1 MSGQAVQI
9 RWTSS
14 PVTGD
19 SPPLPPP
26 FSLIPPAAM
35 GLTCV
40 APPPKRAGPKMHPAQ
55 VFCSHSNARA
65 RIVTPVRET
74 GALHRRARVAQKG
87 PEPMALF
94 VQKYGGSSVADA
106 ECMRRVAA
114 RIKQTC
120 GKSNRVV
127 AVVSAMGDT
136 TDDLIALARSVNTD
150 PDEREMDSLLATG
163 EMASSAIL
171 TMALHAIGVDA
182 ISMTGRQAGIRVDNT
197 HLKAKI
203 ETIDPSRILQHLD
216 QGKVVVVAGFQ
227 GMNAAN
233 DVATLG
239 RGGSDT
245 TAVALAAA
253 LHADRCQILKD
264 VDGIFTANPRIAP
277 KARKLDEITYDE
289 MLELA
294 ACGAE
299 VLQSRA
305 VEFAKKYNVVLEVMS
320 SFEVKPGT
328 LVREEV
334 SHMENVI
341 IRGIAADKNQAKATL
356 RAVRD
361 TPGVAATIFKALS
374 AANINVDM
382 IVQNVAEDRA
392 TDLSFTVAKDDIAK
406 TRRLLEPMAKKL
418 KAAGLHF
425 DEDIAK
431 VSIVGVGMKSH
442 SGVAYKM
449 FDALAANGVNIDMI
463 STSEIKISVV
473 IRAKDA
479 DKAVRVLHDAFKLHI
494 VPAASRP
501 KKRPSAARKPATK

>member
-1 MSGQAVQI
+1 
-9 RWTSS
+9 
-14 PVTGD
+14 
-19 SPPLPPP
+19 
-26 FSLIPPAAM
+26 
-35 GLTCV
+35 
-40 APPPKRAGPKMHPAQ
+40 
-55 VFCSHSNARA
+55 
-65 RIVTPVRET
+65 
-74 GALHRRARVAQKG
+74 
-87 PEPMALF
+87 MALF

-106 ECMRRVAA
+106 ACMKRVAE
-114 RIKQTC
+114 RIKLTR
-120 GKSNRVV
+120 GKHNRVV
-127 AVVSAMGDT
+127 VVVSARGDT
-136 TDDLIALARSVNTD
+136 TDDLIALARQVNPE

-171 TMALHAIGVDA
+171 TMALHAAGVPA

-203 ETIDPSRILQHLD
+203 ETIDPARIQAQLD
-216 QGKVVVVAGFQ
+216 AGKVVVVAGFQ
-227 GMNAAN
+227 GLNAQS

-253 LHADRCQILKD
+253 LKADRCQILKD
-264 VDGIFTANPRIAP
+264 VDGVFTANPRVEP
-277 KARKLDEITYDE
+277 RARKQDEITYDE

-320 SFEVKPGT
+320 SFEIKPGT
-328 LVREEV
+328 IVREEV
-334 SHMENVI
+334 KDMENVI
-341 IRGIAADKNQAKATL
+341 IRGIAADQSQAKATL
-356 RAVRD
+356 RGVQD
-361 TPGVAATIFKALS
+361 TPGVAASVFKSLAG
-374 AANINVDM
+374 ANVNVDM
-382 IVQNVAEDRA
+382 IVQNVSEDGV
-392 TDLSFTVAKDDIAK
+392 TDMSFTVARDDIKK
-406 TRRLLEPMAKKL
+406 TQKLLEPLAKKV
-418 KAAGLHF
+418 KAGGLHF

-449 FDALAANGVNIDMI
+449 FDALGAAGVNIDMI

-479 DKAVRVLHDAFKLHI
+479 DKAVRTLHEAFKLHM
-494 VPAASRP
+494 VPKGSKPAKKPGKKPAAKKPAASR
-501 KKRPSAARKPATK
+501 RS

>member
-1 MSGQAVQI
+1 
-9 RWTSS
+9 
-14 PVTGD
+14 
-19 SPPLPPP
+19 
-26 FSLIPPAAM
+26 
-35 GLTCV
+35 
-40 APPPKRAGPKMHPAQ
+40 
-55 VFCSHSNARA
+55 
-65 RIVTPVRET
+65 
-74 GALHRRARVAQKG
+74 
-87 PEPMALF
+87 MALF

-106 ECMRRVAA
+106 TCMKRVAE
-114 RIKQTC
+114 RIKLTR
-120 GKSNRVV
+120 GKNNRVV
-127 AVVSAMGDT
+127 VVVSAMGDT
-136 TDDLIALARSVNTD
+136 TDDLIALARQVNPE

-171 TMALHAIGVDA
+171 TMALHAAGVPA

-203 ETIDPSRILQHLD
+203 ETIDPARIQAQLD
-216 QGKVVVVAGFQ
+216 AGKVVVVAGFQ
-227 GMNAAN
+227 GLNAQS

-253 LHADRCQILKD
+253 LKADRCQILKD
-264 VDGIFTANPRIAP
+264 VDGVFTANPRVEP
-277 KARKLDEITYDE
+277 RARKQDEITYDE

-320 SFEVKPGT
+320 SFEIKPGT
-328 LVREEV
+328 IVREEV
-334 SHMENVI
+334 KDMENVI
-341 IRGIAADKNQAKATL
+341 IRGIAADQSQAKATL
-356 RAVRD
+356 RGVQD
-361 TPGVAATIFKALS
+361 TPGVAASVFKAL
-374 AANINVDM
+374 AGANVNVDM
-382 IVQNVAEDRA
+382 IVQNVSADGV
-392 TDLSFTVAKDDIAK
+392 TDMSFTVARDDIKK
-406 TRRLLEPMAKKL
+406 TQKLLEPLAKKV
-418 KAAGLHF
+418 KAGGLHF

-449 FDALAANGVNIDMI
+449 FDALAAAGVNIDMI

-479 DKAVRVLHDAFKLHI
+479 DKAVRTLHEAFKLHM
-494 VPAASRP
+494 VPKGSKPAKKPGKKPAAKKSAASR
-501 KKRPSAARKPATK
+501 RS

>member
-1 MSGQAVQI
+1 
-9 RWTSS
+9 
-14 PVTGD
+14 
-19 SPPLPPP
+19 
-26 FSLIPPAAM
+26 
-35 GLTCV
+35 
-40 APPPKRAGPKMHPAQ
+40 
-55 VFCSHSNARA
+55 
-65 RIVTPVRET
+65 
-74 GALHRRARVAQKG
+74 
-87 PEPMALF
+87 MALF

-106 ECMRRVAA
+106 ACMKRVAE
-114 RIKQTC
+114 RIKLTR
-120 GKSNRVV
+120 GKNNRVV
-127 AVVSAMGDT
+127 VVVSAMGDT
-136 TDDLIALARSVNTD
+136 TDELIALARQVNPE

-171 TMALHAIGVDA
+171 TMALHAAGVPA
-182 ISMTGRQAGIRVDNT
+182 ISMTGRQAGLRVDNT

-203 ETIDPSRILQHLD
+203 ETIDPARIQAPLD
-216 QGKVVVVAGFQ
+216 EGKVVVVAGFQ
-227 GMNAAN
+227 GLNAQS

-264 VDGIFTANPRIAP
+264 VDGVFTANPRVEP
-277 KARKLDEITYDE
+277 RARKQDEITYDE

-320 SFEVKPGT
+320 SFVVKPGT
-328 LVREEV
+328 IVREEV
-334 SHMENVI
+334 KDMENVI
-341 IRGIAADKNQAKATL
+341 IRGIAADQSQAKATL
-356 RAVRD
+356 RGVQD
-361 TPGVAATIFKALS
+361 TPGVAASVFKAL
-374 AANINVDM
+374 AGANVNVDM
-382 IVQNVAEDRA
+382 IVQNVSEAGV
-392 TDLSFTVAKDDIAK
+392 TDMSFTVARDDIKK
-406 TRRLLEPMAKKL
+406 TQKLLEPLAKKV
-418 KAAGLHF
+418 KAGGLHF

-449 FDALAANGVNIDMI
+449 FDALAAAGVNIDMI

-479 DKAVRVLHDAFKLHI
+479 DKAVRTLHEAFKLHM
-494 VPAASRP
+494 VPAASKP
-501 KKRPSAARKPATK
+501 KKRPAAAKKAVKKASAKPGKKKA

>member
-1 MSGQAVQI
+1 
-9 RWTSS
+9 
-14 PVTGD
+14 
-19 SPPLPPP
+19 
-26 FSLIPPAAM
+26 
-35 GLTCV
+35 
-40 APPPKRAGPKMHPAQ
+40 
-55 VFCSHSNARA
+55 
-65 RIVTPVRET
+65 
-74 GALHRRARVAQKG
+74 
-87 PEPMALF
+87 MALF

-106 ECMRRVAA
+106 ACMKRVAA
-114 RIKQTC
+114 RIKATR
-120 GKSNRVV
+120 GKHNQVV

-136 TDDLIALARSVNTD
+136 TDDLIALARQVNPE

-171 TMALHAIGVDA
+171 TMALQAIGVPA
-182 ISMTGRQAGIRVDNT
+182 ISMTGLQAGIRVDNT

-203 ETIDPSRILQHLD
+203 ETIDPARILKHLD
-216 QGKVVVVAGFQ
+216 EGRVVVVAGFQ
-227 GMNAAN
+227 GMNASQ

-264 VDGIFTANPRIAP
+264 VDGIFTANPRVEP
-277 KARKLDEITYDE
+277 RARKQDEITYDE

-305 VEFAKKYNVVLEVMS
+305 VEFAKKYNVTLEVMS

-334 SHMENVI
+334 KDMENVI

-356 RAVRD
+356 RGVPD
-361 TPGVAATIFKALS
+361 TPGVAAQIFKSLAG
-374 AANINVDM
+374 ANINVDM
-382 IVQNVAEDRA
+382 IVQNVSEAGI
-392 TDLSFTVAKDDIAK
+392 TDLSFTVAKDDMPK
-406 TRRLLEPMAKKL
+406 TQRLLAPMAKKL
-418 KAAGLHF
+418 KSGGLHF

-449 FDALAANGVNIDMI
+449 FDVLAADGVNIDMI

-473 IRAKDA
+473 IRAAQA
-479 DKAVRVLHDAFKLHI
+479 DQAVRTLHNAFKLHM
-494 VPAASRP
+494 AP
-501 KKRPSAARKPATK
+501 KGTKPAKKPSSKTKKKS